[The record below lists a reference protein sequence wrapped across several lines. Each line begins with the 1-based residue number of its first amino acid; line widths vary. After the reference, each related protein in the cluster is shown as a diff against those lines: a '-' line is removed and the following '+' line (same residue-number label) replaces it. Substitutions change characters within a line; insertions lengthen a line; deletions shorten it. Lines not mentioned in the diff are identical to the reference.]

1 MDDKM
6 VLDNITNI
14 KYCFAAFLVR
24 MKFSMLLVS
33 SSPPKTSILIMKKYR
48 NTNIRIVTRI
58 FKRIIIIFQNHFH
71 QLLSLINAKN
81 VGT

>member
-1 MDDKM
+1 
-6 VLDNITNI
+6 
-14 KYCFAAFLVR
+14 
-24 MKFSMLLVS
+24 MLLVS

-71 QLLSLINAKN
+71 QLKFNNAIN

>member
-1 MDDKM
+1 
-6 VLDNITNI
+6 
-14 KYCFAAFLVR
+14 
-24 MKFSMLLVS
+24 
-33 SSPPKTSILIMKKYR
+33 MKKYR

-58 FKRIIIIFQNHFH
+58 FKRIIIIFQNNFH